1 MVLWTLIAVLTG
13 VAALAALWPLARRT
27 PATAAT
33 QSDVAIY
40 KDQLAEIERD
50 RARNLI
56 PAEEAEAARIEV
68 SRRLIGA
75 ASRDTPE
82 LAPSTLRR
90 RVAAVAVLLA
100 VPAVALG
107 LYGRLGS
114 PKLPDQPLQARL
126 DTPSE
131 NASLEQLVVEVETHL
146 ARNPDDGRGWEVI
159 APIYLKAGRFA
170 QARQAYANAVRL
182 LGSTGEREA
191 SVGEAA
197 TAAADGVVTADARAA
212 FERAVGKDPA
222 NAKARYFLGR
232 AREQDGDKAGAISE
246 WGKLLAIQQT
256 GTPIAAFLRRE
267 ISRLG
272 GQLPAKASTE
282 APQRGPNAEA
292 VAAAEKM
299 TPQDRAAMIEGMVA
313 GLAARLKDGGGQ
325 LDDWLKLVRAYSVL
339 GQKDKAI
346 AAAADARRALA
357 ASPDQVRRLDDLVKS
372 LGLEG

>member
-1 MVLWTLIAVLTG
+1 VLI
-13 VAALAALWPLARRT
+13 
-27 PATAAT
+27 
-33 QSDVAIY
+33 
-40 KDQLAEIERD
+40 
-50 RARNLI
+50 
-56 PAEEAEAARIEV
+56 
-68 SRRLIGA
+68 
-75 ASRDTPE
+75 
-82 LAPSTLRR
+82 
-90 RVAAVAVLLA
+90 A
-100 VPAVALG
+100 VPAVALC

-114 PKLPDQPLQARL
+114 PTLPDQPLQARL

-131 NASLEQLVVEVETHL
+131 NASLEQLVVQVETHL

-170 QARQAYANAVRL
+170 QARQAYANALRL
-182 LGSTGEREA
+182 LGSTAEREA

-246 WGKLLAIQQT
+246 WGKLLDAQET

-267 ISRLG
+267 IARLG
-272 GQLPAKASTE
+272 GQPPAKASTE

-313 GLAARLKDGGGQ
+313 GLAARLKDGGGP

-346 AAAADARRALA
+346 AAAADARKALA
-357 ASPDQVRRLDDLVKS
+357 ASPDQVRTLDDLVKS

>member
-191 SVGEAA
+191 SLGEAA

-267 ISRLG
+267 IARLG

>member
-1 MVLWTLIAVLTG
+1 MVLWILIAVLTG
-13 VAALAALWPLARRT
+13 IAAFAALWPLARRT
-27 PATAAT
+27 AASPAV

-50 RARNLI
+50 RARNLL
-56 PAEEAEAARIEV
+56 PPEEAEAARIEV

-75 ASRDTPE
+75 ASRGSPE
-82 LAPSTLRR
+82 SAPSTLRR
-90 RVAAVAVLLA
+90 RVAAVAVLLV

-114 PKLPDQPLQARL
+114 PTLPDQPLEARL
-126 DTPSE
+126 DAPSD
-131 NASLEQLVVEVETHL
+131 NAPLEQLVVEVETHL

-170 QARQAYANAVRL
+170 QARQAYANALRL
-182 LGSTGEREA
+182 LGSTSEREA

-212 FERAVGKDPA
+212 FERAVAKDPA
-222 NAKARYFLGR
+222 NAKAGYFLGR
-232 AREQDGDKAGAISE
+232 AKEQDGDKAGAISE
-246 WGKLLAIQQT
+246 WGKLLATQET
-256 GTPIAAFLRRE
+256 GTPVAAFLRRE
-267 ISRLG
+267 IARLG
-272 GQLPAKASTE
+272 GRLPAE
-282 APQRGPNAEA
+282 APERGPNAGQ

-313 GLAARLKDGGGQ
+313 GLAARLKDGGGP

-346 AAAADARRALA
+346 AAAADARKALA
-357 ASPDQVRRLDDLVKS
+357 ASPDQVRTLDDLVNS